1 VLEAEISKMEEQGF
15 GFCFVLFG
23 LVVGSQGLTHTSQV
37 LYYLSHLPAL
47 FCFGFFQNK
56 VS

>member
-15 GFCFVLFG
+15 GFCFVWFG